1 MVDLPNVVEFR
12 EKIYQNLDISTPNNF
27 RAKSCSVNDVQK
39 WTGFVDEL
47 RTNNNPV
54 IFVDLA
60 CFIYCQPEQVKLIL
74 KTISEKYSNSRLISN
89 TFHRKLTTVDEANP
103 SRKLIKFE
111 LWTWLVDN
119 NFKELFV
126 DYLDDRISFYKC
138 FDVIEKCSELRK
150 LRWNDEDYQSW
161 KNKASKIFTG
171 LKTVEN
177 VYDPELVN
185 SGYNMNLIIFK
196 LFKVPS

>member
-60 CFIYCQPEQVKLIL
+60 CFIYCQPEQVKLDSENNFGKIL
-74 KTISEKYSNSRLISN
+74 KLK
-89 TFHRKLTTVDEANP
+89 VD
-103 SRKLIKFE
+103 
-111 LWTWLVDN
+111 
-119 NFKELFV
+119 FKHF
-126 DYLDDRISFYKC
+126 S
-138 FDVIEKCSELRK
+138 
-150 LRWNDEDYQSW
+150 
-161 KNKASKIFTG
+161 
-171 LKTVEN
+171 
-177 VYDPELVN
+177 
-185 SGYNMNLIIFK
+185 
-196 LFKVPS
+196 